1 MDFYL
6 ICSVKTTPATGFF
19 YIIYSVKTNIFKYP
33 WNTRLGN
40 ALGDVQGDPEGTS
53 LVLLGPA
60 SLLTAELLVIQGP
73 FNGELCWEWFFFF
86 PGLQWEQQDQ
96 SILSRWIKELIRK
109 GCLGCSQ
116 QNLLRLLNGLT
127 LCPRGKK
134 RLFPLII
141 VRWALPGLGQILGK
155 CRKWISGRN
164 PQHRNGECRREKISC
179 ACLCHLPFS
188 FSFPPFPFFFPPLFP
203 AHTKQC

>member
-86 PGLQWEQQDQ
+86 LGCNGSSRTSPFSPDGLRNWSGRAALAAHSRTFWGCWMGSRCVQEAKKGFFHWL
-96 SILSRWIKELIRK
+96 LS
-109 GCLGCSQ
+109 GGHCLGLDKS
-116 QNLLRLLNGLT
+116 
-127 LCPRGKK
+127 
-134 RLFPLII
+134 
-141 VRWALPGLGQILGK
+141 
-155 CRKWISGRN
+155 
-164 PQHRNGECRREKISC
+164 
-179 ACLCHLPFS
+179 
-188 FSFPPFPFFFPPLFP
+188 
-203 AHTKQC
+203 